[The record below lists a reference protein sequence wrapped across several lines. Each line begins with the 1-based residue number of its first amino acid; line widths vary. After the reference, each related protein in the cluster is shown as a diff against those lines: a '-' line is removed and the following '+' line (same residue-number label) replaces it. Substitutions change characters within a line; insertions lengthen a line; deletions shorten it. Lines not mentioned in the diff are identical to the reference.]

1 MSQSSS
7 SDNRPPL
14 RALVIGALG
23 IVFGDIGTSPLY
35 ALKECFDVQHNHH
48 AVEATV
54 HHVFGIL
61 SLIFWS
67 LILSVTVKY
76 VLFVMRADRN
86 GEGGVLSLLTL
97 AADNAK
103 SASRRRVA
111 LLVAGVC
118 GAALLYGD
126 GIITPAIS
134 VLSAVEG
141 IREPL
146 GLEQGTAVAI
156 TAAILIGLF
165 AFQRFGT
172 ERVGQVFGPVMIL
185 WFTTLAALG
194 IHNIVQQPGVLGA
207 LSPTYAASFLRETG
221 WHGILVLGSV
231 FLVVTG
237 GETLYAD
244 MGHFGARPIR
254 VAWFSFVLPA
264 LMLNYLGQGAWL
276 LGNLAAPAGDH
287 FNPIF
292 EMAPH
297 WARLPFV
304 ALATISAVIASQGL
318 ISGTYSLTLQAIQLG
333 YLPRISIKHTSAH
346 TRGQIYV
353 PVVNWVLMFAC
364 LGLVFGFG
372 TSTRLAAA
380 YGVGVTLTMMVT
392 TLLFFFVAR
401 GRWGWSILHAGAVTA
416 LFIVME
422 VTFFFGNAVKIPDG
436 GWFPLVVAAGLFTVM
451 TTWRK
456 GRQLML
462 QEQNV
467 GALTQEEFL
476 QSLRVGKSVTQ
487 VSGTAVFLCG
497 SRGKTPIALLHNL
510 KHNKVI
516 HERLIFL
523 TLITDDVPLV
533 PREQQVELEELGPG
547 VWRLTGHYGF
557 MQEPDVPQLL
567 RRARN
572 LHGFHCEADQ
582 VTFFLGRETIVP
594 SAKRGMVLWREHL
607 FAFLSKMSQA
617 PAHFFKLPENRV
629 VELGM
634 RVRI

>member
-1 MSQSSS
+1 M
-7 SDNRPPL
+7 L
-14 RALVIGALG
+14 GALG

-35 ALKECFDVQHNHH
+35 AFKECFDVQHNHH

-54 HHVFGIL
+54 AHVHGIL

-97 AADNAK
+97 AADKVRAGSK
-103 SASRRRVA
+103 RRVV
-111 LLVAGVC
+111 LLLAGVC
-118 GAALLYGD
+118 GAALLYVD

-141 IREPL
+141 VKEPL
-146 GLEQGTAVAI
+146 GLEQPAAVGI
-156 TAAILIGLF
+156 TAAILVGLF

-185 WFTTLAALG
+185 WFTTLATLG
-194 IHNIVQQPGVLGA
+194 VWNIVQQPGVLTA
-207 LSPTYAASFLRETG
+207 LAPWHAVSFLRETG
-221 WHGILVLGSV
+221 MHGVLVLGSV

-254 VAWFSFVLPA
+254 VAWFAFVLPA

-276 LGNLAAPAGDH
+276 LSNLGAPHDGH

-292 EMAPH
+292 EMAPG

-304 ALATISAVIASQGL
+304 GLATISAVIASQGL
-318 ISGTYSLTLQAIQLG
+318 ISGTYSLTLQAMQLG
-333 YLPRISIKHTSAH
+333 YLPRVSIRHTSAH

-353 PVVNWVLMFAC
+353 PVVNWVLMLAC

-372 TSTRLAAA
+372 TSTKLAAA

-401 GRWGWSILHAGAVTA
+401 GRWGWGVWKAGAVTA

-422 VTFFFGNAVKIPDG
+422 ITFFFGNAAKIPDG
-436 GWFPLVVAAGLFTVM
+436 GWFPLVVALGLFIVM

-462 QEQNV
+462 DEQNL
-467 GALTQEEFL
+467 GGLTQEEFL
-476 QSLRVGKSVTQ
+476 ASMKVGKQITR
-487 VSGTAVFLCG
+487 VSGTAVFMCG
-497 SRGKTPIALLHNL
+497 SRGRTPIALLHNL

-516 HERLIFL
+516 HERVIFL
-523 TLITDDVPLV
+523 TLVTDDVPLV
-533 PREQQVELEELGPG
+533 PREQQVELEQLGEG

-572 LHGFHCEADQ
+572 LHAFECEADQ

-594 SAKRGMVLWREHL
+594 SKKRGMALWREHL
-607 FAFLSKMSQA
+607 FAFLSKMAQA